1 MSDMKLFMNYLRCHL
16 KMILLL
22 LSFAGVFTVVFSLY
36 NLSVEPVFYAVLLCL
51 VIGVIALIFA
61 FYQYRRKRRLLLG
74 LQKNVTVSI
83 GELHGM
89 NGLYDRE
96 YEALIEILSAET
108 IRLTEEYALRRTK
121 RRILHPLGA
130 PD

>member
-1 MSDMKLFMNYLRCHL
+1 
-16 KMILLL
+16 MILLL